1 MADLGRW
8 LSGDYRVPGTPQ
20 RSFGDDTDA
29 EDDAEMAPTPDV
41 DRRR

>member
-8 LSGDYRVPGTPQ
+8 LSGDYRIPGTPQ
-20 RSFGDDTDA
+20 GPPEDDADA
-29 EDDAEMAPTPDV
+29 EDDADGTAARDV